1 MENLENVK
9 KVCFGGVKVKMVI
22 VVPIRSMMNACDLEI
37 LTVKLKDITIAIH
50 V

>member
-9 KVCFGGVKVKMVI
+9 MVCFGGVRAKMVI
-22 VVPIRSMMNACDLEI
+22 VVPIRSMMNAYDSEI
-37 LTVKLKDITIAIH
+37 LTIKLKDITIVTH